1 VVIKRGLS
9 PGFAGIPNA
18 LFIRDNAL
26 MVTGDAKKVLQ
37 DTIAALRDL

>member
-1 VVIKRGLS
+1 VVKRGLS

-18 LFIRDNAL
+18 LFTRENAL

-37 DTIAALRDL
+37 DTIAALRNL